1 MRIRGV
7 LKALCDR
14 HAGCRLSLGWA
25 DGAPIIINRRPR
37 DVDFLCTS
45 HICFNNMP
53 QLFLRVLP
61 LTLQHIVL
69 VRCSAFPETTTGRW
83 LHFKHV
89 FLFSYF
95 KIFCG
100 ISAVTA
106 TKIWA
111 CIGFIEDPCTRL
123 DVVRFRAACMGTG
136 LYPTCNLWASAH
148 CCGPCQPS
156 PGVCTVVCILFRFS
170 TY

>member
-1 MRIRGV
+1 M
-7 LKALCDR
+7 
-14 HAGCRLSLGWA
+14 
-25 DGAPIIINRRPR
+25 
-37 DVDFLCTS
+37 
-45 HICFNNMP
+45 
-53 QLFLRVLP
+53 P

-69 VRCSAFPETTTGRW
+69 VRCSAFPATTTGSW

-123 DVVRFRAACMGTG
+123 DVYVFVLHAWGPVFIPLVTCEQAHIAVVHVSRPLVSVPWSASCFVFPLTNQKSLLCVWLCLGC
-136 LYPTCNLWASAH
+136 YPDLLKYLWTSMIPDSSASSQ
-148 CCGPCQPS
+148 PCSHNCLKSSLGMFQI
-156 PGVCTVVCILFRFS
+156 GVI
-170 TY
+170 